1 MFKKK
6 KQPVRIEAELSN
18 DEKGRSYKKVIEIP
32 VGYTVAKESFSNNLI
47 IRDSEGRIKTTVYF
61 QAGYTITLNYLY

>member
-18 DEKGRSYKKVIEIP
+18 DEKESSYKKIIEIP
-32 VGYTVAKESFSNNLI
+32 VGYTVSQDSFSSDLI
-47 IRDSEGRIKTTVYF
+47 IRDSEGHIKTTVRF